1 MILDFTVATFQK
13 EKQFYCAKV
22 SYELLDYNNS
32 LTCVLVYFCRICTVI
47 IYVQCKTA
55 LVLVTI
61 L

>member
-1 MILDFTVATFQK
+1 MIIDFTVATFQK

-22 SYELLDYNNS
+22 SYELLDHNTS
-32 LTCVLVYFCRICTVI
+32 LTCVLVYFCRQWCTVI
-47 IYVQCKTA
+47 IMYKTA

>member
-1 MILDFTVATFQK
+1 MATFQK